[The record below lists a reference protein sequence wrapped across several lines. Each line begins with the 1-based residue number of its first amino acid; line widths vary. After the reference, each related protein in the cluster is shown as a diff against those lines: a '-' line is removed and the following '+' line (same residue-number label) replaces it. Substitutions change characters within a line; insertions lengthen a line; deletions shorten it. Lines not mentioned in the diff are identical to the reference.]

1 MNKSGGESYRLPRLG
16 LRHQDELPYSSMY
29 TCALPNSS
37 YIDEG
42 QHHIIVIFLI
52 MNTTMITFGICLCYF
67 QTNRAKVY
75 HISIELP
82 FPNQGFAVQNDIWS
96 SSFLL

>member
-1 MNKSGGESYRLPRLG
+1 MYFVCNQEVGVTVFQE
-16 LRHQDELPYSSMY
+16 DELSFSFMY

-42 QHHIIVIFLI
+42 QHHIIVISLI
-52 MNTTMITFGICLCYF
+52 MNTTMTNFGIFLCHF
-67 QTNRAKVY
+67 RPNRAKVY

-82 FPNQGFAVQNDIWS
+82 FPNQEVTVQNDIWS
-96 SSFLL
+96 YSFLL